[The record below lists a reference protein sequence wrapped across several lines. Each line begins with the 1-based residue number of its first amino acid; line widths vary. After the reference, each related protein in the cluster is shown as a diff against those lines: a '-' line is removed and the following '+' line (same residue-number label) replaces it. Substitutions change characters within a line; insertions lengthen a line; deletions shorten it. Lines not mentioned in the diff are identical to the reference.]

1 MPFKVNISEKG
12 KSWKVE
18 STSETIVGKK
28 LGDIIEGSEVSENLA
43 GYSLKITGATDS
55 SGFPHKSDIQ
65 GPEMKRVM
73 FTYGWG
79 MHKRPRKAGK
89 KPRQN
94 IDGLRLRKT
103 VRGQQISEKTIQL
116 NCIVSKHGSK
126 HLAEIFPDQNKP
138 KEKPAEAVAQ

>member
-1 MPFKVNISEKG
+1 MPFKLNISDKG
-12 KSWKVE
+12 KSWKIE
-18 STSETIVGKK
+18 SSSELLIGKK
-28 LGDIIEGSEVSENLA
+28 LGEIIEGSELDESLS
-43 GYSLKITGATDS
+43 GCTLKITGATDS

-94 IDGLRLRKT
+94 VNGLRLRKT
-103 VRGQQISEKTIQL
+103 VRGAQISEKTAQINL
-116 NCIVSKHGSK
+116 IVTKHGVK
-126 HLAEIFPDQNKP
+126 PLAEIFPDQNKP